1 MLKKYHL
8 IILAVLFLGLI
19 LVVFLQKRD
28 HHQPLA
34 TAEAD
39 VQKSPELMGHWTF
52 DEPDSDIVYDQSS
65 YQSHGEIK
73 GNPAYEEGIVGRNA
87 MEFDGEGDYV
97 EMLKNG
103 KTPSHIQN
111 LSEGSIAV
119 WFKARNIPVGK
130 SILPVF
136 YYGNK
141 NGCPNMFDASNEGL
155 IIEIAHGSVFPKSK
169 GVFFTIFS
177 NPCDLPSFC
186 YDSHSDVHL
195 SDQQGA
201 IKEGEWY
208 HFVTVVGKD
217 YNTGYLNG
225 KEIDYRQYNF
235 NTASASEFFAD
246 AVKHERMWV
255 GKGYWDHATEVYFD
269 GYIDDLRI
277 YDKPLSKSEVQ
288 RLYNMKDAG

>member
-1 MLKKYHL
+1 MMKKFYIINFAVL
-8 IILAVLFLGLI
+8 VLGSILAV
-19 LVVFLQKRD
+19 VLQKSND
-28 HHQPLA
+28 HQPLA

-39 VQKSPELMGHWTF
+39 VQKDPELVGHWTF
-52 DEPDSDIVYDQSS
+52 DKPESNKVYDQSS

-73 GNPAYEEGIVGRNA
+73 GNPNYEEGIVGQNSL
-87 MEFDGEGDYV
+87 EFDGQDDHV
-97 EMLKNG
+97 EILEDG
-103 KTPSHIQN
+103 ETPSHIQQ
-111 LSEGSIAV
+111 LGKGSISV
-119 WFKARNIPVGK
+119 WFKARNIPVGER
-130 SILPVF
+130 ILPVF

-155 IIEIAHGSVFPKSK
+155 IIEIAHGSVFPRSK

-201 IKEGEWY
+201 IQEGQWY
-208 HFVTVVGKD
+208 HFVTVVGED

-235 NTASASEFFAD
+235 NTASASQFFED
-246 AVKHERMWV
+246 AVKHKRMWV
-255 GKGYWDHATEVYFD
+255 GKGFWDHATDVYFD

-277 YDKPLSKSEVQ
+277 YDQPLSKSEVQ
-288 RLYNMKDAG
+288 RLYNMKDAS